1 MQYRSLLAAILT
13 IVLLSSAS
21 VSEKVVTASAATM
34 VPVRTGYQ
42 PGRWWLEV
50 YIADQ
55 KGWFT
60 KMGLDVTGS
69 SFTSG
74 AVEIAA
80 GASGSWDIAGS
91 GNIPSVLG
99 AVRYGLQSIAIA
111 DREDVS
117 TTMMALSDK
126 ADEYLKNPA
135 LLKGKVIPI
144 TTNSSSQWVAT
155 ACLEKKFH
163 LAPGD
168 WKFVNLSPP
177 EINAALNS
185 GKYDVATIWAPYIY
199 VLEST
204 INAKVICT
212 GRDAGVTLTANLLVQ
227 PNFAKEHPDAV
238 AKFLAVYEHA
248 VAWERLH
255 PKETQKYL
263 LDFYHE
269 RGVQT
274 PDAYLPEELRSRP
287 AFDLAQQLSVMRR
300 GPGGASQFDDWM
312 SQTSAFEQSAGMINS
327 TPDPK
332 SYITDKFIRMV
343 QDDPQLRSFAQDGR
357 S

>member
-1 MQYRSLLAAILT
+1 MWYRLLL
-13 IVLLSSAS
+13 VFLLVMLVSATS
-21 VSEKVVTASAATM
+21 INQGVNTLSAATM
-34 VPVRTGYQ
+34 TPVRTGYQ
-42 PGRWWLEV
+42 PGRWWVEV
-50 YIADQ
+50 YIAEQ

-111 DREDVS
+111 DLEDSS
-117 TTMMALSDK
+117 TAMVALPK
-126 ADEYLKNPA
+126 QADAYLKNA
-135 LLKGKVIPI
+135 VSLKGKVIPI
-144 TTNSSSQWVAT
+144 TTNSSSHWVAT

-168 WKFVNLSPP
+168 WQFLNLSPP
-177 EINAALNS
+177 EIDAALS
-185 GKYDVATIWAPYIY
+185 SDKYDVAVTWAPYIY
-199 VLEST
+199 VLASS

-212 GRDAGVTLTANLLVQ
+212 GKDVGATLTSNLLVQ
-227 PNFAKEHPDAV
+227 PAFAKDHPDVV

-248 VAWERLH
+248 VAWERVH
-255 PKETQKYL
+255 PKDTEKYL
-263 LDFYHE
+263 LEFYRG
-269 RGVQT
+269 RGVQM
-274 PDAYLPEELRSRP
+274 PEAYIAEELKIRP
-287 AFDLAQQLSVMRR
+287 AFDLSQQLRAMQR
-300 GPGGASQFDDWM
+300 GSDGTSQFDNWM
-312 SQTSAFEQSAGMINS
+312 TATANFEKSVGMIS
-327 TPDPK
+327 AVPDAK

-357 S
+357 D

>member
-1 MQYRSLLAAILT
+1 MRYRSLLLT
-13 IVLLSSAS
+13 LLAIVLLSAGSI
-21 VSEKVVTASAATM
+21 SAATLT
-34 VPVRTGYQ
+34 PVRTGYQ
-42 PGRWWLEV
+42 PGRWWVEV
-50 YIADQ
+50 YIAQQ

-99 AVRYGLQSIAIA
+99 AARYGLQSIGIA
-111 DREDVS
+111 DLEDAS
-117 TTMMALSDK
+117 TALLALPK
-126 ADEYLKNPA
+126 QADDYLKNPA
-135 LLKGKVIPI
+135 LLKGKVIPV
-144 TTNSSSQWVAT
+144 TTNSSSHWVAT

-168 WKFVNLSPP
+168 WQFLNLSPP
-177 EINAALNS
+177 EIDSALSSN
-185 GKYDVATIWAPYIY
+185 KYDVAAIWAPYIY

-212 GRDAGVTLTANLLVQ
+212 GRDVGAFLTSNLLVQ
-227 PNFAKEHPDAV
+227 PSFAQAHPDVV
-238 AKFLAVYEHA
+238 ARFLAVYEHA

-255 PKETQKYL
+255 PKETEKYL
-263 LDFYHE
+263 LEFYRS
-269 RGVQT
+269 RGVQM
-274 PDAYLPEELRSRP
+274 PGSDIAQELRLRP
-287 AFDLAQQLSVMRR
+287 AFNLAQQLSAMRR
-300 GPGGASQFDDWM
+300 PAGGNSQFDDWM
-312 SQTSAFEQSAGMINS
+312 TQTAEFEKSVGMIQS
-327 TPDPK
+327 VPDVK
-332 SYITDKFIRMV
+332 SYVTDKFMQMV

-357 S
+357 D